1 MGDSGALALGFILAS
16 MSVEG
21 VLKTAATIAL
31 VGPLLVLAVPLLDT
45 SFVVLKRLKYGRRP
59 WARGPEPLLP
69 PLHAHR
75 LLPAAHGGLPT
86 PVGDPAGELRDPAPL
101 RSAAAAGVWDTG
113 HVLIALAVGVLVLA
127 TSVWMVYTLE
137 ILKARHL
144 KAVGLG
150 RFVKEVEEVGP
161 PETEEERQDTV
172 ERAVMSGLR

>member
-1 MGDSGALALGFILAS
+1 MRIGFS
-16 MSVEG
+16 QRR
-21 VLKTAATIAL
+21 TAAYLHLWAI
-31 VGPLLVLAVPLLDT
+31 LLVSYAILLRFVPP
-45 SFVVLKRLKYGRRP
+45 RP
-59 WARGPEPLLP
+59 
-69 PLHAHR
+69 
-75 LLPAAHGGLPT
+75 
-86 PVGDPAGELRDPAPL
+86 
-101 RSAAAAGVWDTG
+101 AGVWDTG

-127 TSVWMVYTLE
+127 ASVWMVYTLE